1 MKNKVQLS
9 ILFCAA
15 LCLVHTADAQE
26 PKEKANDAAN
36 KNAAVTANNDEKAK
50 ADREAK
56 RIKIELADEPALVL
70 GALKITLSQAI
81 EWAVKQNYDMLAVSY
96 EVAMLDTQYN
106 QFLKKFATQ
115 LAVEGGGAYARNVPS
130 MKTFAGEDVKQGKVS
145 AMVAKNFLSGTTVA
159 GGVSYEYDDIKRRGG
174 LTGSLFGGMSGPAN
188 PHKPGIF
195 ISVQQELLKN
205 AFGINDRMVQE
216 IIKNESKK
224 QKDKIVFQL
233 SLIIVQVI
241 GEYWPTVM
249 GKVSLENAELQVR
262 ETKKVRDITA
272 RNAGYGLTDDYTLN
286 MYNSMLAGAEAK
298 MAMARQKYRESLRSF
313 LTTIN
318 VDESTDVTGTAVFS
332 NKYPAINIDEA
343 LKTAYQ
349 KRADY
354 QNALRD
360 VESAKS
366 GIKIAASN
374 ALPSL
379 VAEIS
384 GKMDAENKNFGGA
397 LRDDLG
403 KVKYPAIQGKLKMTY
418 PLGDNELYIQ
428 ERNARFRM
436 KQAELQLDKYKRTVK
451 DDIMN
456 STDNIE
462 SSYRLY
468 QKAMEARKQS
478 ELFYQGMLRDL
489 RLGRLNSAI
498 AKNGL
503 DALVQSREMELQSL
517 VGYNISLLQFDVARN
532 ILFEKYNIDVDK
544 YIPKDIKK

>member
-1 MKNKVQLS
+1 LT

-15 LCLVHTADAQE
+15 LCMVHTADAQE
-26 PKEKANDAAN
+26 PQEKASGAAN
-36 KNAAVTANNDEKAK
+36 KNAAVNANNDAN
-50 ADREAK
+50 AQANREAK
-56 RIKIELADEPALVL
+56 RIKIELSDEPAIVL

-81 EWAVKQNYDMLAVSY
+81 EWAVKQNYDALAVSY

-106 QFLKKFATQ
+106 QFMKKFATQ
-115 LAVEGGGAYARNVPS
+115 LSVEGSGAYLRNVPS
-130 MKTFAGEDVKQGKVS
+130 QKTFAGIDITQAQVS
-145 AMVAKNFLSGTTVA
+145 GMVAKNFMTGTSVA
-159 GGVSYEYDDIKRRGG
+159 GGLSYEYDDINRTKG
-174 LTGSLFGGMSGPAN
+174 LTGSLFSGTLGPAN
-188 PHKPGIF
+188 PNKPGIF

-205 AFGINDRMVQE
+205 AFGINDRMIKE

-241 GEYWPTVM
+241 AEYWQTVM
-249 GKVSLENAELQVR
+249 GKVSLENAELQVK

-272 RNAGYGLTDDYTLN
+272 RNAGYGLADDYTLN

-298 MAMARQKYRESLRSF
+298 MALARKNYRESLRSF

-318 VDESTDVTGTAVFS
+318 VDENTDVTGTAIFS
-332 NKYPAINIDEA
+332 NKYPAINVEEA
-343 LKTAYQ
+343 LKTAYE

-354 QNALRD
+354 QSALKD
-360 VESAKS
+360 MENAKS
-366 GIKIAASN
+366 GLKIAANN

-379 VAEIS
+379 VAEIN
-384 GKMDAENKNFGGA
+384 GKLTSENDSFAGA
-397 LRDDLG
+397 VGRDLG
-403 KVKYPAIQGKLKMTY
+403 QVKYPAIQGKLKMSY
-418 PLGDNELYIQ
+418 PLGDNDLYIQ
-428 ERNARFRM
+428 ERNARFRI

-489 RLGRLNSAI
+489 RLGRLSSAI

-503 DALVQSREMELQSL
+503 DALVQTRESELQAL

-544 YIPKDIKK
+544 YIPRDIKK